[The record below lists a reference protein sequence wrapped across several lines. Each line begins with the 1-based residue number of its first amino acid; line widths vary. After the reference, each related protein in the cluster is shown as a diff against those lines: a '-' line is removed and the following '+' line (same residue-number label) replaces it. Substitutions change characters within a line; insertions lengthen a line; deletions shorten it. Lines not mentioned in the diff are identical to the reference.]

1 MIETIRC
8 HRGPI
13 TLVGLLVVA
22 TAVYWISAHAFDA
35 GRPDLFYLADAFLH
49 GRLGLERAF
58 GPADV
63 IVVGDRVFVPFAPFP
78 ALTFVPLVALFGPEL
93 VTEWQPLVNATL
105 AATGLGA
112 CWWMLA
118 RIGVASIGDRLWLTV
133 LWGFSTAIWFTTT
146 RGGVWHTGHLVA
158 SILTFAGL
166 VELFGRRRPLVLG
179 LLAGA
184 AFLTRP
190 PLLAAL
196 PLWAWAAFPEDW
208 RDSLRSIVRP
218 IGAVAFGFAPAVL
231 FALWYNWARFGS
243 PLESGYVLAALP
255 AFLEAQRAKGLFSLA
270 HLPMNLD
277 LFLFRL
283 PELRAE
289 LPFFRPDGLGM
300 SVLLTSP
307 GLLYALR
314 APFRDP
320 RAVALGI
327 TFVLVLVPNLLYYGG
342 GWLQMG
348 YRYALDAIPFAIALA
363 GMAAA
368 RHGIP
373 LWAKA
378 LIAFGVAVG
387 IGSVYWAY
395 NLA

>member
-1 MIETIRC
+1 MIDTLRR
-8 HRGPI
+8 HRGP
-13 TLVGLLVVA
+13 VAVVVLLA
-22 TAVYWISAHAFDA
+22 ATTAVYWVSAHKFDA

-49 GRLGLERAF
+49 GRLWLEHAL
-58 GPADV
+58 GPYDV
-63 IVVGDRVFVPFAPFP
+63 VVVGDRVFVPFAPFP
-78 ALTFVPLVALFGPEL
+78 AIALMPLVAALGPDV
-93 VTEWQPLVNATL
+93 VTVWQPLVNAVL
-105 AATGLGA
+105 AAAGLGL

-118 RIGVASIGDRLWLTV
+118 RIGVGSIGDRLWLTV

-166 VELFGRRRPLVLG
+166 VELFGRRRPLVMG

-184 AFLTRP
+184 SFLTRP
-190 PLLAAL
+190 PVVAAL
-196 PLWAWAAFPEDW
+196 PLWAWAAFPEGW
-208 RDSLRSIVRP
+208 RQRLRSVVRP
-218 IGAVAFGFAPAVL
+218 VAAVALGFAPAAL
-231 FALWYNWARFGS
+231 FGLWYNWARFGN
-243 PLESGYVLAALP
+243 PLESGYYLAALP
-255 AFLEAQRAKGLFSLA
+255 AFLEAQRANGLFSLA
-270 HLPMNLD
+270 HLSMNLD
-277 LFLFRL
+277 LFLVRL
-283 PELRAE
+283 PSLQAAF
-289 LPFFRPDGLGM
+289 PFFRPDGLGM

-314 APFRDP
+314 APFRDR

-327 TFVLVLVPNLLYYGG
+327 TFMLVLLPNLLYYGG

-363 GMAAA
+363 GTAAA
-368 RHGIP
+368 RRGLP
-373 LWAKA
+373 WWAKA

-395 NLA
+395 NLK